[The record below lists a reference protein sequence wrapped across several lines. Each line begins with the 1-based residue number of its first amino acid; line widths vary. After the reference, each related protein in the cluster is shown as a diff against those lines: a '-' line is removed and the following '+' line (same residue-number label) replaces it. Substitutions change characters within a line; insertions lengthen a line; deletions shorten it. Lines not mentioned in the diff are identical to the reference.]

1 MHRVFLTILG
11 LSAFAAKVP
20 GQTASE
26 FAQHIASEYRMIPNV
41 TYLTMSGIDL
51 KLDVYQKRN
60 VNIPQPTLVY
70 MHGGFWVAG
79 NKETGI
85 LSLLPWM
92 EMGWN
97 VINVEYR
104 LGAVAHAPAA
114 LEDCLC
120 ALRFVAAP
128 QQLMAYNI
136 DPRKIVVM
144 GESAGGHLALS
155 LGMVPDSAGLDL
167 ECTNGQPLPKVAA
180 VINWFGI
187 YDVPDVIDGPNR
199 QPAAQRWFGSM
210 PDRMGI
216 AKRASPI
223 TYVRA
228 GLPPIVTI
236 HGDADRTV
244 PYAQALKLNADLERL
259 EVPHELITVPGGG
272 HGNFTPEQRSMIYR
286 RIQEFLTKNGIMK

>member
-1 MHRVFLTILG
+1 MHRVFPTILG
-11 LSAFAAKVP
+11 LFAFAAGLP
-20 GQTASE
+20 AQTASD
-26 FAQHIASEYRMIPNV
+26 FAQHIANEYRMVPNV
-41 TYLTMSGIDL
+41 TYLTMGGVDL

-79 NKETGI
+79 NKETAI

-136 DPRKIVVM
+136 DPQKIVVM

-155 LGMVPDSAGLDL
+155 LGMIPDSAGLDL
-167 ECTNGQPLPKVAA
+167 ECANGRPLPRVAT
-180 VINWFGI
+180 VINWFGV

-210 PDRMGI
+210 PDRMEV
-216 AKRASPI
+216 AKRVSPI

-236 HGDADRTV
+236 HGDADKTV
-244 PYAQALKLNADLERL
+244 PYAQAVKLNADLERL
-259 EVPHELITVPGGG
+259 QVPHELITVPSGG

-286 RIQEFLTKNGIMK
+286 RIREFLAKNGIMN

>member
-1 MHRVFLTILG
+1 MHHVLPTILG
-11 LSAFAAKVP
+11 LFALAASLP
-20 GQTASE
+20 AETASD
-26 FAQHIASEYRMIPNV
+26 FAQHIARDYRMVPNV
-41 TYLTMSGIDL
+41 TYLTMNGMEL
-51 KLDVYQKRN
+51 KLDVYQRRDVTK
-60 VNIPQPTLVY
+60 PQPTLFY

-79 NKETGI
+79 NKEAAI
-85 LSLLPWM
+85 LSLVPWL

-120 ALRFVAAP
+120 ALRFIAAP
-128 QQLMAYNI
+128 QQRMAYNI
-136 DPRKIVVM
+136 DPQKIVVM

-155 LGMVPDSAGLDL
+155 LGMIPDSAGLDL
-167 ECTNGQPLPKVAA
+167 ECANGQPLPKVAA

-199 QPAAQRWFGSM
+199 RPAAQRWFGSL
-210 PDRMGI
+210 PDRMEI
-216 AKRASPI
+216 AKRVSPV

-236 HGDADRTV
+236 HGDADHTV
-244 PYAQALKLNADLERL
+244 PYPQAVKLNADLERFH
-259 EVPHELITVPGGG
+259 VPHELITVPGGG
-272 HGNFTPEQRSMIYR
+272 HGNFTAEERSMIYR
-286 RIQEFLTKNGIMK
+286 RIQEFLTKNGVMQ

>member
-1 MHRVFLTILG
+1 
-11 LSAFAAKVP
+11 
-20 GQTASE
+20 
-26 FAQHIASEYRMIPNV
+26 
-41 TYLTMSGIDL
+41 
-51 KLDVYQKRN
+51 
-60 VNIPQPTLVY
+60 
-70 MHGGFWVAG
+70 
-79 NKETGI
+79 
-85 LSLLPWM
+85 
-92 EMGWN
+92 
-97 VINVEYR
+97 
-104 LGAVAHAPAA
+104 
-114 LEDCLC
+114 
-120 ALRFVAAP
+120 
-128 QQLMAYNI
+128 
-136 DPRKIVVM
+136 
-144 GESAGGHLALS
+144 
-155 LGMVPDSAGLDL
+155 MVPDSAGLDL